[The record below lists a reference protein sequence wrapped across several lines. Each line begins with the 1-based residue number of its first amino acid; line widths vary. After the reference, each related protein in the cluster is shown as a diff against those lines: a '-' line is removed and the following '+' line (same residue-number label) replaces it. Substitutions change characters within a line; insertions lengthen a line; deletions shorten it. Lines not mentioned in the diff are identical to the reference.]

1 MRLIFFGPPGAGKGT
16 QAKRLETAR
25 GVRQLSTGD
34 MLRAELAAGSKVGLE
49 AKSYMDKGELVPDS
63 VLISMIEKRIAQ
75 SDCKGGFIL
84 DGFPRTVAQAQA
96 LDNMLL
102 KNNTPLSGVIEFKVD
117 EKELF
122 NRVRTRAAETVKA
135 GTEVRADDNEEVLK
149 NRLAVYQKQTAP
161 VLPYYRERGMVKTVD
176 GMQNIDDVARDVDH
190 ALSDM

>member
-75 SDCKGGFIL
+75 ADCRGGFIL

-102 KNNTPLSGVIEFKVD
+102 KNSTPLTGVIEFKVD

-122 NRVRTRAAETVKA
+122 NRVRTRAAETGGA
-135 GTEVRADDNEEVLK
+135 RSDDNEEVLR
-149 NRLAVYQKQTAP
+149 NRLSVYQKQTAP
-161 VLPYYRERGMVKTVD
+161 VLPYYRERGMVKSVD
-176 GMQNIDDVARDVDH
+176 GMQPIEIVAAAVDR
-190 ALSDM
+190 ALGDF